1 MKTERITI
9 TSQETLLRE
18 ALDITESLGLNN
30 GLDQKEKLHL
40 RLLAEELIGLMR
52 GVTDEASAEYWVE
65 QDGRQ
70 YVLHL
75 ASDVKL
81 NRKMREQI
89 LAVSSTGENAAAK
102 GFMGKL
108 KDMVAAAFLPADE
121 YGVTPFSGL
130 SLGLMSMA
138 GNASP
143 QAQQASVNTLNWS
156 MQRYKSAIEVGGSE
170 VEDMEE
176 KRSELEHS
184 IVASIADEVTASVK
198 GSHVEI
204 QIYKAF

>member
-1 MKTERITI
+1 MQTEKMTI
-9 TSQETLLRE
+9 TSQEVQLQE
-18 ALDITESLGLNN
+18 ALDTTEDLGKKN
-30 GLDQKEKLHL
+30 GLGQKENLHL
-40 RLLAEELIGLMR
+40 RLLAEELIGMMR
-52 GVTDEASAEYWVE
+52 GVTDEASAAYWIE

-70 YVLHL
+70 YILHL
-75 ASDVKL
+75 ETEVKL

-108 KDMVAAAFLPADE
+108 KDMVATAFLPADE
-121 YGVTPFSGL
+121 FGVAPLSGL

-138 GNASP
+138 SNSSP

-156 MQRYKSAIEVGGSE
+156 MQRYKSAIEKDGSGSE
-170 VEDMEE
+170 DIAE
-176 KRSELEHS
+176 KKAELEHS

-204 QIYKAF
+204 RIYKAF

>member
-1 MKTERITI
+1 MKTETMTI
-9 TSQETLLRE
+9 TSQIEQIRS
-18 ALDITESLGLNN
+18 ALTMTENLALQN
-30 GLDQKEKLHL
+30 GLEQKAKVRL
-40 RLLAEELIGLMR
+40 RLLAEELMGLMR
-52 GVTDEASAEYWVE
+52 GVTDQASAEYWIE

-75 ASDVKL
+75 AADVKL

-89 LAVSSTGENAAAK
+89 LAISSTGENAAVK

-108 KDMVAAAFLPADE
+108 KDMIATAFLPADE
-121 YGVTPFSGL
+121 FRVAPLSGL

-156 MQRYKSAIEVGGSE
+156 MQRYKAAIEKDGA
-170 VEDMEE
+170 EDREE
-176 KRSELEHS
+176 RKAELEHS

-204 QIYKAF
+204 TIHKAF

>member
-1 MKTERITI
+1 MKTEIMTI
-9 TSQETLLRE
+9 TSQEAQLRK
-18 ALDITESLGLNN
+18 ALDITEDLGRKT
-30 GLDQKEKLHL
+30 GLDQRGKLHL

-52 GVTDEASAEYWVE
+52 GVTDQASAEYWIE
-65 QDGRQ
+65 QDGGQ

-75 ASDVKL
+75 ATDVKL

-108 KDMVAAAFLPADE
+108 KDMVAAAFLPDE
-121 YGVTPFSGL
+121 HGVTLLSGF

-138 GNASP
+138 SNSSP

-156 MQRYKSAIEVGGSE
+156 MQKYKEAIEADGSGSA
-170 VEDMEE
+170 DIEE
-176 KRSELEHS
+176 KKYELEHS
-184 IVASIADEVTASVK
+184 IVASIADEVTVSVQ

>member
-1 MKTERITI
+1 MKTETMTI
-9 TSQETLLRE
+9 TSQIEQIRS
-18 ALDITESLGLNN
+18 ALTMTEDLALQN
-30 GLDQKEKLHL
+30 GLEQKAKVRL
-40 RLLAEELIGLMR
+40 RLLAEELMGLMR
-52 GVTDEASAEYWVE
+52 GVTDQASAAYWIE

-75 ASDVKL
+75 ATDVKL

-89 LAVSSTGENAAAK
+89 LAISSTGENAAVK

-108 KDMVAAAFLPADE
+108 KDMVATAFLPADE
-121 YGVTPFSGL
+121 FRVAPLSGL

-156 MQRYKSAIEVGGSE
+156 MQRYKAAIEKDGA
-170 VEDMEE
+170 EDREE
-176 KRSELEHS
+176 RKAELEHS

-198 GSHVEI
+198 GSRVEI
-204 QIYKAF
+204 AIYKAF